1 MQERDISVW
10 YVKVEEPRELTLI
23 SGVWEEAQ
31 QSCHRGDHEGVEICG
46 HWERVTDG
54 QALHHE

>member
-1 MQERDISVW
+1 MRTLHVIL
-10 YVKVEEPRELTLI
+10 YNINVESLPPSLI

-31 QSCHRGDHEGVEICG
+31 HSYHRGDHEGVEICG
-46 HWERVTDG
+46 DWERVKDG